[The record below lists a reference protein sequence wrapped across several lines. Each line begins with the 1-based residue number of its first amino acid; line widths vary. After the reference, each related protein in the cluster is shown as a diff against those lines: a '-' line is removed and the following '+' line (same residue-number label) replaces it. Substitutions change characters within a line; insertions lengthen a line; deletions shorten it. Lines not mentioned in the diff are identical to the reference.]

1 MLYVAKLTMSL
12 SNFMLILIMIKKQF
26 HTGKP
31 PVGTHHNPLYT
42 MLILNM
48 IDSESA
54 ATVTKRPPVGP
65 VRAGRTVDSD
75 FQSRNKFLI
84 SR

>member
-12 SNFMLILIMIKKQF
+12 SNFMLIFFMIKKQF

-31 PVGTHHNPLYT
+31 PVGPHHNPLYT

-48 IDSESA
+48 IDSESD
-54 ATVTKRPPVGP
+54 ATVTKRPP